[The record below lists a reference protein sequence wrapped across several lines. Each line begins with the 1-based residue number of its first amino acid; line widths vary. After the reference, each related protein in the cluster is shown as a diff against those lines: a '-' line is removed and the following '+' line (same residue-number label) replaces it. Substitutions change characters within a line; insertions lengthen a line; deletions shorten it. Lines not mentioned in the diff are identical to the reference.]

1 MSKKPIKE
9 MIISTMQNGPETLKE
24 LEMAKKTGK
33 DISLER
39 GTVQRKVDQYH
50 PSVLHLTVS
59 EIEPVSPIA
68 KRIRLVSDTGYLPPF
83 EAGQYINVFCEIDG
97 ARTSRP
103 YSLSSSAKQRAY
115 YEITVAAVEGGFV
128 SGYLLRQLKVGDR
141 LEANGPAGVFRY
153 HPVFHSKRSVFLGG
167 GSGITPF
174 VSMIRTALES
184 GEDRDITLLYGSR
197 TEELAMYHGEL
208 AAFAEGHP
216 NFHYTLTLSD
226 EEKEGMEHGFIDAE
240 RIRAHVPD
248 ILDCTYYM
256 CGPAVMMEFCRK
268 ALDEL
273 QIPERSIRR
282 EVFGTRRD
290 IWNEPGWPEGMTGE
304 ELFQIKVGDQTIEAK
319 SGESVLT
326 ALERGGLRVNVCCRS
341 GECSLCRVQLVS
353 GKVFTAQGAL
363 LRYAD
368 ELFGYIHSCKAYPI
382 SDLELRF

>member
-1 MSKKPIKE
+1 MSGKPIKE
-9 MIISTMQNGPETLKE
+9 MIIRTMQNGPETLKE

-97 ARTSRP
+97 VRTSRP

-128 SGYLLRQLKVGDR
+128 SGYLLQQLKVGDR

-184 GEDRDITLLYGSR
+184 GEDRDMTLLYGSR
-197 TEELAMYHGEL
+197 TEELAMYHREL

-216 NFHYTLTLSD
+216 NFHYTLILSD

-240 RIRAHVPD
+240 RIRAHVPE

-273 QIPERSIRR
+273 QIPGRSIRR

-304 ELFQIKVGDQTIEAK
+304 ERFQIKVGDQTIQAK

>member
-1 MSKKPIKE
+1 MSGKPIKE

-50 PSVLHLTVS
+50 PSVLRLTVS

-128 SGYLLRQLKVGDR
+128 SGYLLQQLKVGDR

-184 GEDRDITLLYGSR
+184 GEDRDMTLLYGSR
-197 TEELAMYHGEL
+197 TEELAMYHREL

-216 NFHYTLTLSD
+216 NFHYTLILSD

-240 RIRAHVPD
+240 RIRAHVPEV
-248 ILDCTYYM
+248 LDCTYYM

-273 QIPERSIRR
+273 QIPGRSIRR

-304 ELFQIKVGDQTIEAK
+304 ERFQIKVGDQTIQAK

>member
-50 PSVLHLTVS
+50 PSVLRLTVS

-273 QIPERSIRR
+273 QIPGRSIRR

>member
-153 HPVFHSKRSVFLGG
+153 HSVFHSKRSVFLGG

-273 QIPERSIRR
+273 QIPGRSIRR

>member
-97 ARTSRP
+97 VRTSRP

-273 QIPERSIRR
+273 QIPGRSIRR

>member
-50 PSVLHLTVS
+50 PSVLRLTVS

-184 GEDRDITLLYGSR
+184 GEDRDMTLLYGSR

-216 NFHYTLTLSD
+216 NFHYTLILSD

-273 QIPERSIRR
+273 QIPGRSIRR

>member
-1 MSKKPIKE
+1 MSGKPIKE

-128 SGYLLRQLKVGDR
+128 SGYLLQQLKVGDR

-184 GEDRDITLLYGSR
+184 GEDRDMTLLYGSR
-197 TEELAMYHGEL
+197 TEELAMYHREL

-216 NFHYTLTLSD
+216 NFHYTLILSD

-273 QIPERSIRR
+273 QIPGRSIRR

>member
-273 QIPERSIRR
+273 QIPGRSIRR

>member
-216 NFHYTLTLSD
+216 NFHYTLILSD

-273 QIPERSIRR
+273 QIPGRSIRR

-304 ELFQIKVGDQTIEAK
+304 KLFQIKVGDQTIEAK

>member
-59 EIEPVSPIA
+59 EIEQVSPIA

-216 NFHYTLTLSD
+216 NFHYTLILSD

-273 QIPERSIRR
+273 QIPGRSIRR

>member
-1 MSKKPIKE
+1 MSGKPIKE

-50 PSVLHLTVS
+50 PSVLRLTVS

-83 EAGQYINVFCEIDG
+83 EAGQYINIFCEIDG
-97 ARTSRP
+97 VRTSRP

-128 SGYLLRQLKVGDR
+128 SGYLLQQLKVGDR

-184 GEDRDITLLYGSR
+184 GEDRDMTLLYGSR
-197 TEELAMYHGEL
+197 TEELAMYHREL

-216 NFHYTLTLSD
+216 NFHYTLILSD

-240 RIRAHVPD
+240 RIRAHVPEV
-248 ILDCTYYM
+248 LDCTYYM

-273 QIPERSIRR
+273 QIPGRSIRR

-304 ELFQIKVGDQTIEAK
+304 ERFQIKVGDQTIQAK

>member
-1 MSKKPIKE
+1 MSGKPIKE

-184 GEDRDITLLYGSR
+184 GEDRDMTLLYGSR
-197 TEELAMYHGEL
+197 TEELAMYHREL

-216 NFHYTLTLSD
+216 NFHYTLILSD

-240 RIRAHVPD
+240 RIRAHVPE

-273 QIPERSIRR
+273 QIPGRSIRR

-304 ELFQIKVGDQTIEAK
+304 ERFQIKVGDQTIQAK

>member
-83 EAGQYINVFCEIDG
+83 EAGQYINIFCEIDG
-97 ARTSRP
+97 VRTSRP

-128 SGYLLRQLKVGDR
+128 SGYLLQQLKVGDR

-184 GEDRDITLLYGSR
+184 GEDRDMTLLYGSR
-197 TEELAMYHGEL
+197 TEELAMYHREL

-216 NFHYTLTLSD
+216 NFHYTLILSD

-240 RIRAHVPD
+240 RIRAHVPEV
-248 ILDCTYYM
+248 LDCTYYM

-273 QIPERSIRR
+273 QIPGRSIRR

-304 ELFQIKVGDQTIEAK
+304 ERFQIKVGDQTIQAK

>member
-50 PSVLHLTVS
+50 PSVLRLTVS

-83 EAGQYINVFCEIDG
+83 EAGQYINIFCEIDG
-97 ARTSRP
+97 VRTSRP

-216 NFHYTLTLSD
+216 NFHYTLILSD

-273 QIPERSIRR
+273 QIPGRSIRR

>member
-128 SGYLLRQLKVGDR
+128 SGYLLQQLKVGDR

-184 GEDRDITLLYGSR
+184 GEDRDMTLLYGSR
-197 TEELAMYHGEL
+197 TEELAMYHREL

-216 NFHYTLTLSD
+216 NFHYTLILSD

-240 RIRAHVPD
+240 RIRAHVPEV
-248 ILDCTYYM
+248 LDCTYYM

-273 QIPERSIRR
+273 QIPGRSIRR

-304 ELFQIKVGDQTIEAK
+304 ERFQIKVGDQTIQAK

>member
-1 MSKKPIKE
+1 MSGKPIKE

-97 ARTSRP
+97 VRTSRP

-184 GEDRDITLLYGSR
+184 GEDRDMTLLYGSR
-197 TEELAMYHGEL
+197 TEELAMYHREL

-216 NFHYTLTLSD
+216 NFHYTLILSD

-240 RIRAHVPD
+240 RIRAHVPE

-273 QIPERSIRR
+273 QIPGRSIRR

-304 ELFQIKVGDQTIEAK
+304 ERFQIKVGDQTIQAK

>member
-256 CGPAVMMEFCRK
+256 CG
-268 ALDEL
+268 
-273 QIPERSIRR
+273 
-282 EVFGTRRD
+282 
-290 IWNEPGWPEGMTGE
+290 
-304 ELFQIKVGDQTIEAK
+304 
-319 SGESVLT
+319 
-326 ALERGGLRVNVCCRS
+326 GL
-341 GECSLCRVQLVS
+341 
-353 GKVFTAQGAL
+353 
-363 LRYAD
+363 
-368 ELFGYIHSCKAYPI
+368 
-382 SDLELRF
+382 

>member
-273 QIPERSIRR
+273 QIPGRSIRR

-353 GKVFTAQGAL
+353 GKVFTAQGTL

>member
-184 GEDRDITLLYGSR
+184 GEDRDMTLLYGSR
-197 TEELAMYHGEL
+197 TEELAMYHREL

-216 NFHYTLTLSD
+216 NFHYTLILSD

-240 RIRAHVPD
+240 RIRAHVPE

-273 QIPERSIRR
+273 QIPGRSIRR

-304 ELFQIKVGDQTIEAK
+304 ERFQIKVGDQTIQAK

>member
-1 MSKKPIKE
+1 
-9 MIISTMQNGPETLKE
+9 MIISTMQNGPETLNE
-24 LEMAKKTGK
+24 LEIEKKTGK

-83 EAGQYINVFCEIDG
+83 EAGQYINIFCEIDG
-97 ARTSRP
+97 VRTSRP

-128 SGYLLRQLKVGDR
+128 SGYLLQQLKVGDR

-184 GEDRDITLLYGSR
+184 GEDRDMTLLYGSR
-197 TEELAMYHGEL
+197 TEELAMYHREL

-216 NFHYTLTLSD
+216 NFHYTLILSD

-240 RIRAHVPD
+240 RIRAHVPE
-248 ILDCTYYM
+248 ILDCTYYR

-273 QIPERSIRR
+273 QIPGRSIRR

-304 ELFQIKVGDQTIEAK
+304 ERFQIKVGDQTIQAK

>member
-97 ARTSRP
+97 VRTSRP

-273 QIPERSIRR
+273 QIPGRSIRR

-353 GKVFTAQGAL
+353 GKVFTAQGTL

>member
-83 EAGQYINVFCEIDG
+83 EAGQYINIFCEIDG
-97 ARTSRP
+97 VRTSRP

-128 SGYLLRQLKVGDR
+128 SGYLLQQLKVGDR

-184 GEDRDITLLYGSR
+184 GEDRDMTLLYGSR
-197 TEELAMYHGEL
+197 TEELAMYHREL

-216 NFHYTLTLSD
+216 NFHYTLILSD

-240 RIRAHVPD
+240 RIRAHVPE

-273 QIPERSIRR
+273 QIPGRSIRR

-304 ELFQIKVGDQTIEAK
+304 ERFQIKVGDQTIQAK

>member
-226 EEKEGMEHGFIDAE
+226 EEKEGMEHGFIDAQ

-273 QIPERSIRR
+273 QIPGRSIRR

>member
-50 PSVLHLTVS
+50 PSVLRLTVS

-216 NFHYTLTLSD
+216 NFHYTLILSD

-273 QIPERSIRR
+273 QIPGRSIRR

-304 ELFQIKVGDQTIEAK
+304 ELFQIKVGDQTIQAK

>member
-9 MIISTMQNGPETLKE
+9 MIISTTQNGPETLKE

-83 EAGQYINVFCEIDG
+83 EAGQYINIFCEIDG
-97 ARTSRP
+97 VRTSRP

-273 QIPERSIRR
+273 QIPGRSIRR

-353 GKVFTAQGAL
+353 GKVFTAQGTL

>member
-50 PSVLHLTVS
+50 PSVLRLTVS

-216 NFHYTLTLSD
+216 NFHYTLILSD

-240 RIRAHVPD
+240 RIRAHVPEV
-248 ILDCTYYM
+248 LDCTYYM

-273 QIPERSIRR
+273 QIPGRSIRR

>member
-1 MSKKPIKE
+1 MSGKPIKE

-50 PSVLHLTVS
+50 PSVLRLTVS

-273 QIPERSIRR
+273 QIPGRSIRR

>member
-1 MSKKPIKE
+1 MSGKPIKE

-128 SGYLLRQLKVGDR
+128 SGYLLQQLKVGDR

-273 QIPERSIRR
+273 QIPGRSIRR

>member
-1 MSKKPIKE
+1 MSGKPIKE

-97 ARTSRP
+97 VRTSRP

-197 TEELAMYHGEL
+197 TEELAMYHREL

-216 NFHYTLTLSD
+216 NFHYTLILSD

-240 RIRAHVPD
+240 RIRAHVPEV
-248 ILDCTYYM
+248 LDCTYYM

-273 QIPERSIRR
+273 QIPGRSIRR

-304 ELFQIKVGDQTIEAK
+304 ERFQIKVGDQTIQAK

-353 GKVFTAQGAL
+353 GKVFTAQGTL

-368 ELFGYIHSCKAYPI
+368 KLFGYIHSCKAYPI

>member
-50 PSVLHLTVS
+50 PSVLRLTVS

-216 NFHYTLTLSD
+216 NFHYTLILSD

-273 QIPERSIRR
+273 QIPGRSIRR

>member
-1 MSKKPIKE
+1 MSGKPIKE

-50 PSVLHLTVS
+50 PSVLRLTVS

-97 ARTSRP
+97 VRTSRP

-273 QIPERSIRR
+273 QIPGRSIRR

>member
-1 MSKKPIKE
+1 MSGKPIKE

-97 ARTSRP
+97 VRTSRP

-273 QIPERSIRR
+273 QIPGRSIRR

>member
-1 MSKKPIKE
+1 MSGKPIKE

-83 EAGQYINVFCEIDG
+83 EAGQYINIFCEIDG
-97 ARTSRP
+97 VRTSRP

-273 QIPERSIRR
+273 QIPGRSIRR